1 MEDTDRLKEPLE
13 DTAFQYGFNSRKLLE
28 IVSFWKDSYLTRW
41 SDRQDFLNQFRQF
54 KTQIQGLDIHY
65 IHVKP
70 KVNKDTKVFP
80 LLLLHGWPGSVRE
93 FYEIIPMLTSP
104 SKDNIA
110 FEVIAPSLPGFG
122 FSDGAAKK
130 GLCPEK
136 ISVIMRNLMTRIGFE
151 KFYIQG
157 GDWVMKILKISQHK
171 FVKRS
176 HFRVASSEVIYQ
188 RYILKTF

>member
-1 MEDTDRLKEPLE
+1 M
-13 DTAFQYGFNSRKLLE
+13 LE
-28 IVSFWKDSYLTRW
+28 IISFWKDGYLPRW
-41 SDRQDFLNQFRQF
+41 NDRQDYLNSFTQF
-54 KTQIQGLDIHY
+54 KTQIQGLNIHF

-93 FYEIIPMLTSP
+93 FYDIIPLLTTP

-122 FSDGAAKK
+122 FSEGAAKK
-130 GLCPEK
+130 GLGPEK
-136 ISVIMRNLMTRIGFE
+136 ISVIFRNLMLRVGLK

-157 GDWVMKILKISQHK
+157 GDWVKK
-171 FVKRS
+171 
-176 HFRVASSEVIYQ
+176 
-188 RYILKTF
+188 